1 MKKLLSVAF
10 AMMLGFS
17 CLLLSSVAAEDDV
30 SILYSI
36 PAVSNSYEQTLRT
49 FTLSYCLPAQML
61 NQTPVITDGQEDPNG
76 LTWVI
81 LVFEDGVVQ
90 LTGKDSQGNWKCA
103 TWSDVDRTDMLFL
116 CYCLSK
122 SFGPVYEDNADF
134 AICLYS
140 SSGDHSYIANK
151 ASAESFIE
159 MIDNEYGGADDNSS
173 QIVRRTIYGT
183 GYSIALPSEWLYGD
197 FDVKDDAPLLNKMG
211 VDAKTFTSL
220 LKMDGTCF
228 FALSDDYT
236 TSLQLAMSDSSQ
248 DNYSEMSDD
257 YLNLLVNMY
266 ANSFSDDYT
275 VKSTGVVDLNYKY
288 LEVVL
293 YRSKDNSNH
302 VDFVTVNNGKIFT
315 FTMECHSSDFDG
327 FEKLLREMLKTF
339 KADK

>member
-1 MKKLLSVAF
+1 MRKLLSVALLIL
-10 AMMLGFS
+10 LGFS
-17 CLLLSSVAAEDDV
+17 CLTLSSAAEEDV
-30 SILYSI
+30 TILYSI
-36 PAVSNSYEQTLRT
+36 PTVSNPYEQTLRT

-90 LTGKDSQGNWKCA
+90 LTGKDTQGKWKCA
-103 TWSDVDRTDMLFL
+103 TWSGVDKTDMFFL

-122 SFGPVYEDNADF
+122 SFGPVYKDNTDF

-159 MIDNEYGGADDNSS
+159 MIDNEYGGAEDNTS
-173 QIVRRTIYGT
+173 QIVRKTIYGT
-183 GYSIALPSEWLYGD
+183 GYSIALPSEWLYRD
-197 FDVKDDAPLLNKMG
+197 YDVKDDAPIVKKMG
-211 VDAKTFTSL
+211 VDAKTFISL
-220 LKMDGTCF
+220 LKLDGTCF
-228 FALSDDYT
+228 YALSDDYT

-248 DNYSEMSDD
+248 NDFSGMSDTD
-257 YLNLLVNMY
+257 LNMLVNMY

-293 YRSKDNSNH
+293 YRSRDNSNH

-327 FEKLLREMLKTF
+327 FEKLLREILKTF
-339 KADK
+339 RAD